1 MARGI
6 SVILLTWNGLTL
18 LKECLPKVVSN
29 LSRWSMPHE
38 LIIVD
43 NGSRDGTIEYLAGT
57 YPEVPCVKF
66 AKNRGFA
73 QANNAA
79 VKQTCFDTILFL
91 NNDLY
96 LEEDFISALYGRLDE
111 DKVFAVAPKILRWDK
126 VTIDDGLRYGRYTS
140 GLFSAELEKERER
153 FAKSHWVTFFC
164 GACFLCKKEI
174 FTALEGFDTLYTPYA
189 WEDLDL
195 AYRAWKRGYKIAY
208 EPRSVAYHKRE
219 ATTRS
224 AFSNLFFISL
234 MWKNK
239 FIFTWKNITSRKMI
253 MAHLAW
259 LPLKMLK
266 FLCNGR
272 WRYVVGFLRALP
284 HVPAIL
290 IKRMREKRYAVL
302 SDEEVLRSSY
312 TMITN

>member
-1 MARGI
+1 MVRGI
-6 SVILLTWNGLTL
+6 SVILLTWNGLAL
-18 LKECLPKVVSN
+18 LKECLPKVVAN
-29 LSRWSMPHE
+29 LARWDMPHE

-43 NGSRDGTIEYLAGT
+43 NGSRDGTLEYLEGT
-57 YPEVPCVKF
+57 YPELLCIKF
-66 AKNRGFA
+66 SKNQGFA
-73 QANNAA
+73 RANNVA
-79 VKQTCFDTILFL
+79 VQQARFDTILFL

-96 LEEDFISALYGRLDE
+96 LEEGCIDPLFDRLND
-111 DKVFAVAPKILRWDK
+111 DKVFAAAPKILRFDK
-126 VTIDDGLRYGRYTS
+126 VTIDDGLRYGQYSS
-140 GLFSAELEKERER
+140 GLFSVELEREQER
-153 FAKSHWVTFFC
+153 FLKPHWVTFFC

-174 FTALEGFDTLYTPYA
+174 FAALGGFDTLYTPYA

-219 ATTRS
+219 GTTRS

-239 FIFTWKNITSRKMI
+239 FIFTWKNITSSKMI
-253 MAHLAW
+253 MNHLAW
-259 LPLKMLK
+259 LPFKMVK

-284 HVPAIL
+284 YVPAIL
-290 IKRMREKRYAVL
+290 LKRRQEKRYAML
-302 SDEEVLRSSY
+302 SDEEVLKVSY
-312 TMITN
+312 AMIT